1 MNKETTF
8 TQMFPGQA
16 PADIEAAKW
25 AEYDAMVEAVMQ
37 ELGCDHSDAQGVV
50 DARLIGA

>member
-1 MNKETTF
+1 MSKETTF

-25 AEYDAMVEAVMQ
+25 AEYDAMVEAVME

-50 DARLIGA
+50 DARLMGA